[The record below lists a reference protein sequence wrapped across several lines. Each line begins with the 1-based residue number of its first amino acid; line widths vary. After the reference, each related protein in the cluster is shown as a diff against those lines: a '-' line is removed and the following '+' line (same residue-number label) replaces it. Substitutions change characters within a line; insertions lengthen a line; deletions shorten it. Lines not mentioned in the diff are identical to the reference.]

1 MNRGHK
7 DTMQIKPRRKPRVN
21 YSVEFKAQ
29 IVAQC
34 LLPHVSIASIARTH
48 NLNAN
53 VLHRWVREHEKSTA
67 LPTLGIPISRPAAPT
82 FIEIDPPLVTV
93 QRSGAVTD
101 GSKLILSL
109 RKSDLSVDIEWP
121 VSHTYECVGQGYMC
135 LPDAYICTAS
145 NKLS

>member
-1 MNRGHK
+1 MNSGHI

-53 VLHRWVREHEKSTA
+53 VLHRWVREHEKSAALSTHGYATRKKQGHTA
-67 LPTLGIPISRPAAPT
+67 PHCSSTGVILPFCKGR
-82 FIEIDPPLVTV
+82 
-93 QRSGAVTD
+93 RSVMT
-101 GSKLILSL
+101 
-109 RKSDLSVDIEWP
+109 
-121 VSHTYECVGQGYMC
+121 H
-135 LPDAYICTAS
+135 
-145 NKLS
+145 